1 MCVSYLL
8 FQPGEGGVRAITTEK
23 VLNSEKALHLTQVV
37 ALRIQFQDVSFFTE
51 EGKIAYLR
59 YAVFKAPALIT
70 PLLLKAGAF
79 LRNRQYYQTRERL
92 VRLNQVIIA
101 LFPMGSC

>member
-1 MCVSYLL
+1 VL
-8 FQPGEGGVRAITTEK
+8 FQHGEGRIRTTEK
-23 VLNSEKALHLTQVV
+23 VLNSEKALHLIQVA
-37 ALRIQFQDVSFFTE
+37 ALTIQFQDVSFFTE
-51 EGKIAYLR
+51 EGKIAYLK
-59 YAVFKAPALIT
+59 YAISKAPALIT

-101 LFPMGSC
+101 LFPMGPC